1 MWAKCAGRWAVCV
14 WRCLHRAWGQCE
26 DVRNWYM
33 ACLSQNLESFAS
45 SALWTQRL
53 PKQLI
58 RSVKSGGA
66 PLNNYSAVGRGSSGL
81 LFHGTPWSGFSMV
94 KINYSRSVFLELFLE
109 NYSWGLPGHWNIYL
123 RERPWFS
130 SCTHVTLPEGS
141 RGYVD
146 RMAPS
151 SDDHFLSSPAFPRT
165 LGEHF
170 RRERS
175 TRSCLEAI

>member
-45 SALWTQRL
+45 SALRTQRI

-81 LFHGTPWSGFSMV
+81 LFHGTPWSSFSIV
-94 KINYSRSVFLELFLE
+94 KINYSRSIFLKLFPE
-109 NYSWGLPGHWNIYL
+109 NYSWGLPGPWNNYL
-123 RERPWFS
+123 RDRPLYIAVFFYPQRS
-130 SCTHVTLPEGS
+130 QI
-141 RGYVD
+141 
-146 RMAPS
+146 
-151 SDDHFLSSPAFPRT
+151 SPMPGIYT
-165 LGEHF
+165 QHLGG
-170 RRERS
+170 
-175 TRSCLEAI
+175 